1 MLTPSQ
7 PTSRLTKA
15 LMTRAYLEVDIH
27 LNRVSKALSTFL
39 QDDFSPAYLGLPQ
52 GARNHMYRFQ
62 RFLHDH
68 YTEKFGYWPP
78 PSSADS
84 FPKVLYKSMFYD
96 FKNLYNLLVDTQS
109 DNDIASQKPASG
121 GICVLQTV
129 AHFDKRHKFP
139 AQAHPMPLLPRDS
152 GHEKP
157 ARTYSSASY
166 IRKSRDTSAA
176 LALAMN
182 SLDDNTSSSRIVQ
195 AYMQF
200 ERTHA
205 PSPAP
210 REDRLSAVDA
220 RKVRWLL
227 IYGTL
232 QYLTSALRA
241 PSAVRDADSPEYPL
255 CCLIAG
261 QSSWNTPT
269 PAATPS
275 ILSPMSG
282 ATAIYDY
289 FEGAQCSSIQ
299 PDCQREDYIT
309 SANTSRRGSFD
320 LSSKAQLPTRQAS
333 TRSFGPLSSLS
344 VRGSRRNSVALKPSS
359 HCAIL
364 VQGYGDGLNQAIAED
379 PIQTI
384 TAQEDTLMP
393 SPGSFLLEDTDDE
406 TSWLKPQAPNAPKS
420 NAVSNVERPRHTRNR
435 TPLLHTFQLDHTV
448 PTVTAPIQ
456 PTFDTTIDSMS
467 RSDSTSSMGSSVW
480 TDGGS
485 ATSSKSSANGE
496 RHVYKTSTAEHNG
509 LLGGL
514 VSVDGTRVSLEMPE
528 DRTTTSSPSQA
539 DIHPL
544 FRDAPQQD
552 GFNFDFTTEPSKSTT
567 PTPTAGSV
575 GLAISGP
582 PTPSSHPT
590 PWQIEDA
597 LSKMA
602 LASTRRPTPI
612 RTSSSGADVS
622 ARKNTRKLDIWS
634 GIYMK
639 RSNSPS
645 IISYQYGDLAGG
657 SKTNAQ
663 TPTVT
668 KTSHASKSSS
678 SLKNRILGDEGKTER
693 RMSALWRRS

>member
-1 MLTPSQ
+1 
-7 PTSRLTKA
+7 
-15 LMTRAYLEVDIH
+15 MTRAYLEVDLH

-62 RFLHDH
+62 RFLHDY

-78 PSSADS
+78 PASAGP
-84 FPKVLYKSMFYD
+84 FPKALYKSMFYD
-96 FKNLYNLLVDTQS
+96 FKKLYDLLVDTQS

-121 GICVLQTV
+121 GICVLQNV
-129 AHFDKRHKFP
+129 AHFDKRHKFTP
-139 AQAHPMPLLPRDS
+139 QAHPMPLLPRES
-152 GHEKP
+152 GNEKP
-157 ARTYSSASY
+157 TRTLSSASY
-166 IRKSRDTSAA
+166 IRKSRDISAA
-176 LALAMN
+176 LALATNNLDADVSN
-182 SLDDNTSSSRIVQ
+182 SKIVQ

-200 ERTHA
+200 ERIHA

-210 REDRLSAVDA
+210 REDRLSVVDA
-220 RKVRWLL
+220 RKIRWLL

-261 QSSWNTPT
+261 QSSWNAPT
-269 PAATPS
+269 PAATSP
-275 ILSPMSG
+275 IRSPMSG

-289 FEGAQCSSIQ
+289 FEGVQCSSIQ

-309 SANTSRRGSFD
+309 SENTSRRGSVD
-320 LSSKAQLPTRQAS
+320 LSPKAQLPVRQAS

-344 VRGSRRNSVALKPSS
+344 VRASRRNSVALKPSQ
-359 HCAIL
+359 HCAII
-364 VQGYGDGLNQAIAED
+364 VQDYGDGLNQAIAEV
-379 PIQTI
+379 PSQTV
-384 TAQEDTLMP
+384 TAQEDALIP

-406 TSWLKPQAPNAPKS
+406 TSWLQPQPPHALKGS
-420 NAVSNVERPRHTRNR
+420 STQTVERPRHTRNR
-435 TPLLHTFQLDHTV
+435 TPLLHTFQLDQVAPPITAQ
-448 PTVTAPIQ
+448 PTVE
-456 PTFDTTIDSMS
+456 TTNDSMS

-485 ATSSKSSANGE
+485 AASSKSSANGE
-496 RHVYKTSTAEHNG
+496 RHVYKMSTAEHNG

-528 DRTTTSSPSQA
+528 HRTTTSSPSQA

-544 FRDAPQQD
+544 FRDAPHQD
-552 GFNFDFTTEPSKSTT
+552 GFVFDFVTEGPQSTT
-567 PTPTAGSV
+567 PTPTTGSV
-575 GLAISGP
+575 GMAISGP

-590 PWQIEDA
+590 PSQIEDA

-602 LASTRRPTPI
+602 LASTRRPPSI
-612 RTSSSGADVS
+612 RTSTSTADMPS
-622 ARKNTRKLDIWS
+622 RKNTRKLDIWS

-639 RSNSPS
+639 RSDSPS
-645 IISYQYGDLAGG
+645 IISYQYGDLCGG
-657 SKTNAQ
+657 PKTNAQ

-668 KTSHASKSSS
+668 KTSHASKSA
-678 SLKNRILGDEGKTER
+678 SLKNRIWNEEGKAER
-693 RMSALWRRS
+693 RMSSLWRR